1 MQFSTT
7 KNMINFLYNS
17 TPSKFELVNKTNP
30 IFVVIPI
37 KHHILNTV
45 LNRPIP

>member
-1 MQFSTT
+1 MQFSTM
-7 KNMINFLYNS
+7 KNMINFSLNS
-17 TPSKFELVNKTNP
+17 KVSNFGLVNKTNP
-30 IFVVIPI
+30 KFVVIPI